1 MPSHEVRVQIA
12 GAILALASI
21 VLVVE
26 LVRRRRLT
34 EWQSIVWLAAAAAVG
49 GFAVHRRVQFILAD
63 FVGIYYP
70 PVLILAAFVFGG
82 LVILLLQS
90 VALTRLEDRNRALA
104 QNVALLKERLDRLDG
119 SDGSRPGARTE
130 AGT

>member
-1 MPSHEVRVQIA
+1 MPSHEIRVQIA
-12 GAILALASI
+12 GAILAFASI
-21 VLVVE
+21 VVVVE

-49 GFAVHRRVQFILAD
+49 GFAAFRRVQFVLAD

-90 VALTRLEDRNRALA
+90 VALTSLEDRNRRLA
-104 QNVALLKERLDRLDG
+104 QSVALLGERLDRLEDAK
-119 SDGSRPGARTE
+119 RPAP
-130 AGT
+130 GTGDEP

>member
-1 MPSHEVRVQIA
+1 VIVPSYEVRVQLA
-12 GAILALASI
+12 GGLLALVFVA
-21 VLVVE
+21 LVVE
-26 LVRRRRLT
+26 LVRRRRLS
-34 EWQSIVWLAAAAAVG
+34 EWQSLAWLLVAAAAG

-90 VALTRLEDRNRALA
+90 VALTRLDSRCRRLA
-104 QNVALLKERLDRLDG
+104 QEVALLRERLERTG
-119 SDGSRPGARTE
+119 RESRPDSGR
-130 AGT
+130 GSQP

>member
-12 GAILALASI
+12 GAILALAA
-21 VLVVE
+21 VVAVVE

-34 EWQSIVWLAAAAAVG
+34 EWQSIVWLAAAAAIG
-49 GFAVHRRVQFILAD
+49 AFAVHRRVQFALAE

-82 LVILLLQS
+82 LLILLLQS
-90 VALTRLEDRNRALA
+90 VALTRLEERNRKLA
-104 QNVALLKERLDRLDG
+104 QSVALLGERLDRVEDAKKAAPEEEDG
-119 SDGSRPGARTE
+119 V
-130 AGT
+130 

>member
-12 GAILALASI
+12 GAILALAA
-21 VLVVE
+21 VVAVVE

-34 EWQSIVWLAAAAAVG
+34 EWQSIVWLAAAAAIGV
-49 GFAVHRRVQFILAD
+49 FAVHRRVQFALAE

-82 LVILLLQS
+82 LLILLLQS
-90 VALTRLEDRNRALA
+90 VALTRLEERNRKLA
-104 QNVALLKERLDRLDG
+104 QSIALLGERLDRVEDAKRAAPEEEDG
-119 SDGSRPGARTE
+119 V
-130 AGT
+130 